1 MGRIL
6 KQFGKEFKAKVAFEA
21 LKELKTTAEL
31 SSEFSV
37 HLSQINQW
45 KKELREQLPG
55 IFAKT
60 DYKYRIYQATHGKK
74 TYRSVWTGVEERWI
88 ISLLSDSGARSN
100 MRMCI

>member
-1 MGRIL
+1 MGRIR

-45 KKELREQLPG
+45 KKELREHLPELFAGADRTKEKDKNQL
-55 IFAKT
+55 I
-60 DYKYRIYQATHGKK
+60 DDLYKQIGQLQVENGWLKK
-74 TYRSVWTGVEERWI
+74 KLTF
-88 ISLLSDSGARSN
+88 
-100 MRMCI
+100 